1 MLKLARRSSPR
12 PEAQGLLPVR
22 PASALLG
29 EHGASLT
36 RICALTGVPEKHW
49 RLLYEALFGAYAEYV
64 QQIPAGSSVT
74 DAGSGTILRQAL
86 ETVERSLK
94 VRRGYLLPPGKE
106 PEAVAEEQDVWT
118 YAVVIA
124 ALLNGTGE
132 ALLECRVTLHDRAG
146 RAIGGWVPWIG
157 PMSQSGSAFYHV
169 ELRQDGA
176 TGLAQSALPLLI
188 PHIVPRHGLRW
199 LAVHEDALD
208 SCLRS
213 IAGLGSR
220 ASVIRDIVSRASPLA
235 GRTANSEESGSL
247 SEDEG
252 RRDSSG
258 TASVGESARQRLLT
272 PTSAPRTAVSEHDG
286 TNSDDAA
293 SDSKTAQP
301 AVASSNGDAADP
313 GEAFLAWLTH
323 GITSGV
329 LSVNAPK
336 GHLHVVDAGLLL
348 ASPAVFR
355 AFAGDNWREVQ
366 KRFLKRRMTE
376 KTPNGE
382 NIFHYRPLDGRGRE
396 TIKGLLIRNPQ
407 EKLGIELPVADP
419 LIVPK
424 QN

>member
-36 RICALTGVPEKHW
+36 RIFALTGVPEKHW

-64 QQIPAGSSVT
+64 QQIPTGSSVD
-74 DAGSGTILRQAL
+74 DAASGTILRQAL

-118 YAVVIA
+118 YAVVVA

-157 PMSQSGSAFYHV
+157 PMSQSGSAYYHV
-169 ELRQDGA
+169 EFRPGGA
-176 TGLAQSALPLLI
+176 TGLVQSALPLFI
-188 PHIVPRHGLRW
+188 PHIVPGDGLRW

-208 SCLRS
+208 ACLRS
-213 IAGLGSR
+213 FAGLGSR
-220 ASVIRDIVSRASPLA
+220 ASVIREIVSRASKPT
-235 GRTANSEESGSL
+235 GRTDSSAESRPL
-247 SEDEG
+247 SEDAV
-252 RRDSSG
+252 RSDSSD
-258 TASVGESARQRLLT
+258 TAHAGNSMRQSLVT
-272 PTSAPRTAVSEHDG
+272 PPEPKTTVSEHEGKD
-286 TNSDDAA
+286 SDNAA
-293 SDSKTAQP
+293 DDPKAPEP
-301 AVASSNGDAADP
+301 AVASSNGDATDP
-313 GEAFLAWLTH
+313 GEAFLEWLTH

-366 KRFLKRRMTE
+366 KRFLKRRLTE
-376 KTPNGE
+376 KAPNGE
-382 NIFHYRPLDGRGRE
+382 NIFHYRSQGVPGRE

-407 EKLGIELPVADP
+407 EKLGIDLPVADP
-419 LIVPK
+419 QIMPK